1 MVRMMETKNARI
13 EEILKILRECS
24 GVIAVKMLSEEEKK
38 EILNA
43 ESKAEEKIVFGMCKS
58 LNKGVREAVQREF
71 TVAMVIQ
78 TSDFKYPHHP
88 YMIMVC
94 GDQVL
99 GELVDDQKKIEELRK
114 NPNNLFLWENFVVYM
129 KKIPRNREEREKMR
143 LIYLP
148 REPVQLRGI
157 PYVRDSVFGTPS
169 TQCDMLIKKMLGIQS
184 QDITIGTCLIGF
196 NIHE

>member
-1 MVRMMETKNARI
+1 MMEIGNAWI
-13 EEILKILRECS
+13 EEVLMTLRECS
-24 GVIAVKMLSEEEKK
+24 GVIAVKILSEEEKK

-58 LNKGVREAVQREF
+58 LNKGVREAVRREF
-71 TVAMVIQ
+71 AVAMVIQ
-78 TSDFKYPHHP
+78 TSDFQYPHHP

-99 GELVDDQKKIEELRK
+99 GELVEDRKKIEELRK
-114 NPNNLFLWENFVVYM
+114 NLITSFCGRTFVVYM
-129 KKIPRNREEREKMR
+129 KKIPRNREEREKIR

-148 REPVQLRGI
+148 RKPVQLRGI
-157 PYVRDSVFGTPS
+157 PYIRDSVFGTPS
-169 TQCDMLIKKMLGIQS
+169 TPCDMLIKKMLAIQS